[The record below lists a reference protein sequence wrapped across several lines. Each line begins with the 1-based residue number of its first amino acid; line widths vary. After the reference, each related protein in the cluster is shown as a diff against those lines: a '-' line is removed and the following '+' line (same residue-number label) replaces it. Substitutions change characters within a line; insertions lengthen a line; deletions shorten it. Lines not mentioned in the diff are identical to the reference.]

1 MAFGDLTTKT
11 RFTQSTDLGL
21 SLLNSDKFKITLRQT
36 QETIPMTS
44 PIKEEPI
51 GVLEKD
57 VNGHHINGLG

>member
-36 QETIPMTS
+36 QETVPMTS
-44 PIKEEPI
+44 PIKEEA
-51 GVLEKD
+51 GFMKKD
-57 VNGHHINGLG
+57 DEGHINGLG

>member
-36 QETIPMTS
+36 PETVPMTS

-51 GVLEKD
+51 GVLKEKPD
-57 VNGHHINGLG
+57 GHYEGLV

>member
-36 QETIPMTS
+36 PETVPMTS
-44 PIKEEPI
+44 PIKKEPI
-51 GVLEKD
+51 GVLEEKPD
-57 VNGHHINGLG
+57 GHYEGLV

>member
-36 QETIPMTS
+36 PETVPMTD

-51 GVLEKD
+51 GVLNKD
-57 VNGHHINGLG
+57 KEGHINGLG

>member
-21 SLLNSDKFKITLRQT
+21 SLLNSDKFKITLRKAA
-36 QETIPMTS
+36 ETVPMTD

-51 GVLEKD
+51 GVLNKD
-57 VNGHHINGLG
+57 EEGHINGLG

>member
-36 QETIPMTS
+36 PETVQMTN
-44 PIKEEPI
+44 PIKEEA
-51 GVLEKD
+51 GFMNKD
-57 VNGHHINGLG
+57 DEGHINGLG